1 MIHLEHT
8 TGLDVNRERKG
19 RQKGDGRKRGKDRRK
34 KEEIKSQQPLWGVI
48 YEVVCLCKVNI
59 FHFMILI

>member
-8 TGLDVNRERKG
+8 AGLDVNRERKG
-19 RQKGDGRKRGKDRRK
+19 RQKGDGRKRGKERRK

-59 FHFMILI
+59 FPFMILI